1 MSFVSLVKWFRWL
14 WLDPLPA
21 YDYCLFE
28 MIAIKSLYI
37 RNTSILF
44 FAKWCQNA
52 IQASVQNCS
61 FIAALTQIR
70 TLTHTQI
77 QIQIHKCRQKASIE
91 FLYKFSSSRIF
102 FLIFRD
108 NPNVSACA
116 WEHIGYTHTHTHIYI
131 HVYVYFMCLCVCVC
145 FLRVQAVP
153 APLWLEMRKS
163 VFVHIKYSCII
174 LNPLAIFSIWFSI

>member
-37 RNTSILF
+37 RNTSISF

-70 TLTHTQI
+70 ALTHT
-77 QIQIHKCRQKASIE
+77 HKYKYKYINVDKKHQLNFYTNFPLLVYFFWFFETIPM
-91 FLYKFSSSRIF
+91 FLRAHEST
-102 FLIFRD
+102 L
-108 NPNVSACA
+108 
-116 WEHIGYTHTHTHIYI
+116 GTHTHTHTSIYMYMYI
-131 HVYVYFMCLCVCVC
+131 LCVCVC
-145 FLRVQAVP
+145 V
-153 APLWLEMRKS
+153 S
-163 VFVHIKYSCII
+163 VFCESKLCQLRSGWKCAKVFLCTSNTVV
-174 LNPLAIFSIWFSI
+174 LF